1 MMSDRGEK
9 KLPPT
14 TAHVLAV
21 FAGELRNE
29 GFTEEQVTAL
39 LVVAL
44 QHELKQENGLMILDV

>member
-1 MMSDRGEK
+1 MPREPK
-9 KLPPT
+9 VPPT

-21 FAGELRNE
+21 FAAELRKE